1 MSTAT
6 GLPESAAFLAE
17 NRQAEVYA
25 VATVF
30 FVLSLL
36 ALSGRLGAARI
47 AGKPLWWDDWFA
59 IIATVSSN
67 RPFPLKETQSP
78 FR

>member
-1 MSTAT
+1 MSTTSGTA
-6 GLPESAAFLAE
+6 ESAAFLAE

-36 ALSGRLGAARI
+36 ALSGRLAAARI
-47 AGKPLWWDDWFA
+47 VGKSLGWDDWFA
-59 IIATVSSN
+59 IIATVS
-67 RPFPLKETQSP
+67 
-78 FR
+78 